1 MACSLKIS
9 SWKLLIVFLL
19 ASNSQHDDLYY
30 ADAKPQVPCFFIFGD
45 SIADNGNNNNL
56 NTTIKINYLPYGID
70 FPEGATGRFTNG
82 RTPMDFLAEFMGF
95 DHYIPPFATA
105 NGSDILEGVN
115 YASGGAGIRNESG
128 QFGGDRMSMNRQLE
142 NHKTTVSRI
151 IKMLGNREQAMEYLS
166 KCIYAVAIGG
176 NDYFNNYFI
185 PIIYPTNAQFTPS
198 QYATVLNQQFSQQ
211 LKTLHKYGARK
222 VAVYGQDMP
231 RCTLFLK
238 SICAFNTASC
248 MAYMT
253 NAITL
258 FNDGLKPMVAGLS
271 HSLPDANFIYI
282 NYTGIMTSIFNSQG
296 FNKNINFPCCQVTGT
311 GNIFPLNCNRHGY
324 VCRNRSQYAFFDAV
338 HPTEAVYEL
347 QTRRTYRAES
357 PTDSYPFDIE
367 HLAKL

>member
-128 QFGGDRMSMNRQLE
+128 QFG
-142 NHKTTVSRI
+142 
-151 IKMLGNREQAMEYLS
+151 
-166 KCIYAVAIGG
+166 
-176 NDYFNNYFI
+176 
-185 PIIYPTNAQFTPS
+185 
-198 QYATVLNQQFSQQ
+198 
-211 LKTLHKYGARK
+211 TLHKYGARK